1 MPQQHPITPYSTV
14 AVFLLAYGGPLSLD
28 DVEPYLLD
36 VRHGRPT
43 PQELVEEVRERYR
56 LIGGKSPLL
65 DHTRAQAQALEAW
78 LNQQRAGTFKTFVGM
93 RHWHPYIHEVLPE
106 ILEQGIQRIVA
117 LPMAPHYS
125 RMSIG
130 AYRHALEKALEGQGY
145 RPGAEPHTVEAP
157 HLTYLVQQWE
167 SGRNGR
173 PPTLDVAFIA
183 RWSTYPG
190 FIQAVASKV
199 EEALRGWEGSRPVV
213 VFTAHSL
220 PQKVVE
226 QGDPYAQEL
235 KESARRVA
243 EKLGLERWQVAYQ
256 SAGASAVPWLG
267 PDVGDVVRDLARQ
280 GVRDVLVVP
289 IGFVC
294 DHVEILYDIDIEL
307 QAIARELG
315 VRLRRTVSLNDDPA
329 FIQALGGM
337 VASALER
344 MLRLGAQQAV
354 QRTRTLSQER
364 GLSEE
369 IDEEIQDV
377 RPNRAGE

>member
-1 MPQQHPITPYSTV
+1 MPQQHSITPHSPI
-14 AVFLLAYGGPLSLD
+14 AVFLLAYGGPLSLE

-65 DHTRAQAQALEAW
+65 DHTRAQARALETW
-78 LNQQRAGTFKTFVGM
+78 LNRQGRGDFTTFVGM

-106 ILEQGIQRIVA
+106 ILDRGFTRIVA

-130 AYRHALEKALEGQGY
+130 AYRHALEKALANQGY
-145 RPGAEPHTVEAP
+145 RPVGEPLTVEAP
-157 HLTYLVQQWE
+157 HRTHLVQRWE
-167 SGRNGR
+167 TGRDDR

-183 RWSTYPG
+183 RWSTHPG

-199 EEALRGWEGSRPVV
+199 EEALRGWEGSQPVV

-235 KESARRVA
+235 EESARRVA
-243 EKLGLERWQVAYQ
+243 ETLGLARWEVAYQ

-307 QAIARELG
+307 QALARELG
-315 VRLRRTVSLNDDPA
+315 VRLRRTASLNDDPT
-329 FIQALGGM
+329 FIQALGEM
-337 VASALER
+337 VSDTLE
-344 MLRLGAQQAV
+344 AV
-354 QRTRTLSQER
+354 S
-364 GLSEE
+364 
-369 IDEEIQDV
+369 
-377 RPNRAGE
+377 

>member
-1 MPQQHPITPYSTV
+1 MEPT

-28 DVEPYLLD
+28 DVKPYLLD

-65 DHTRAQAQALEAW
+65 EHTQAQARALEAW
-78 LNQQRAGTFKTFVGM
+78 LHQHLGPHFKTFVGM
-93 RHWHPYIHEVLPE
+93 RHWHPYIHEVLPD
-106 ILEQGIQRIVA
+106 ILNQGFRRIVA

-130 AYRHALEKALEGQGY
+130 AYRQALEKALEAQGY
-145 RPGAEPHTVEAP
+145 RPLTQAEGWEQSAASSQQSEVGCEVKVWTQGDAP
-157 HLTYLVQQWE
+157 SLPSVDYP
-167 SGRNGR
+167 
-173 PPTLDVAFIA
+173 PPTTDRPLPTAHRRPLTSVFIT

-190 FIQAVASKV
+190 FIQAVAHKV
-199 EEALRGWEGSRPVV
+199 EEALSAWEGSKPVV

-226 QGDPYAQEL
+226 QGDPYDKEVR
-235 KESARRVA
+235 ESARRVA
-243 EKLGLERWQVAYQ
+243 EHLGLDAWHVAYQ

-267 PDVGDVVRDLARQ
+267 PDVGDLVEDLARQ
-280 GVRDVLVVP
+280 GVREVLVVP

-307 QAIARELG
+307 QQRARTLG
-315 VRLRRTVSLNDDPA
+315 VQVRRTESLNDDPA
-329 FIQALGGM
+329 FITALGEM
-337 VASALER
+337 VRTAARALE
-344 MLRLGAQQAV
+344 
-354 QRTRTLSQER
+354 
-364 GLSEE
+364 
-369 IDEEIQDV
+369 
-377 RPNRAGE
+377 